1 MEVLVYVNYRNS
13 RLYWCFNFII
23 VSKYFYVYL
32 YNKRGGNMKKTL
44 SAAFLLVMILGST
57 TVSASEVNPDN
68 KHNGCHTPFPCF
80 YA

>member
-1 MEVLVYVNYRNS
+1 
-13 RLYWCFNFII
+13 
-23 VSKYFYVYL
+23 
-32 YNKRGGNMKKTL
+32 MKKTL